1 MSDIRPIT
9 EQEMFDRVWTH
20 FVIEEKPRSAE
31 TSGDLF
37 ACRYRS
43 KDGSRC
49 AVGLFILEHEY
60 AINIEGFSIGV
71 LLDSMPETKVLL
83 GSLDSTFLDSMQAAH
98 DGHPSEVWKCAN
110 KLVATGAQEDVEGRL
125 RIVADTYYLRIPGG

>member
-60 AINIEGFSIGV
+60 AVNIEGFSVIV
-71 LLDSMPETKVLL
+71 ILDSMPETKTLL
-83 GSLDSTFLDSMQAAH
+83 GSLSNTFLDSMQAAH
-98 DGHPSEVWKCAN
+98 DGLPSGMWKCADEPMQ
-110 KLVATGAQEDVEGRL
+110 TGAQEDVEGRL
-125 RIVADTYYLRIPGG
+125 RIIANAYHLRIPGG